1 MICRVG
7 EKSLSFNSFLSSIK
21 SSVSLSLFN
30 IISFAKNQYPSFSFL
45 PPLLLFTPIPVVSLS
60 LVVNSDL
67 FFECLSTCMS
77 CSKTLHPLRTPFCPP
92 WPLIFT
98 PEKETRLKYS
108 IVKILSFLF
117 KEHKK
122 YTLLSAESGVA
133 AFASFVKLD
142 KSEGHKNCCPGFP
155 AWISEFLLHLGLS
168 STASYALVLEP
179 LLSSGYEYSLFSI
192 RVSCIMYFPYRI
204 SMETAAMGGMAGFQY
219 IAPNHIIKTQLH

>member
-98 PEKETRLKYS
+98 PEKRNT
-108 IVKILSFLF
+108 IKIQNSKDSLFFLF

-142 KSEGHKNCCPGFP
+142 KSEGLKNCCPGSLPGYQNFCCTSVYHP
-155 AWISEFLLHLGLS
+155 QLLMLS
-168 STASYALVLEP
+168 
-179 LLSSGYEYSLFSI
+179 F
-192 RVSCIMYFPYRI
+192 
-204 SMETAAMGGMAGFQY
+204 
-219 IAPNHIIKTQLH
+219 